1 MSGFPSLQPAFTV
14 RVDIDAP
21 MQVGGQHGA
30 QLVIVPMVSGTVKSE
45 EGFEPKLDG
54 ELHGVGYDY
63 IHNDADGGNMR
74 LDVRSQVKNHDGTV
88 LAMYYK
94 GTVKLTQG
102 VGKVLSGAP
111 DAKTTDYGDSFVNFS
126 FETGNEKYKELQNG
140 TYVAAGHFV
149 TGEGKPGVVVEYKV
163 NAHCKLTSRMP
174 ALPQPLMG
182 SAKRY
187 TAAMFDKHYEDENY
201 FGFETLVDPN
211 TYNIQVK
218 AYMDKNRCRLQDY
231 MVLVGTYHTHFGRQK
246 VWARPTGLEVE
257 YYHGLPEALELAR
270 VDDLFENRIYY
281 VPPFSYMSTSQNTR
295 MKKERLYGM
304 KVVETVVNVVFLKQG
319 WLVHFEVDSDTDAL
333 EAFKCSSGG
342 LPSPR
347 VKTEPTDEDSSLF
360 QPPAIPNRDPQTQA
374 DFPTRK
380 GGTPT
385 PGLSHSP
392 IRRPPAPIT
401 PRRRQPPTYAQTQ
414 AYEADLRTQLQQ
426 ANRAREQDRLQ
437 LQQAEERIRELEGI
451 LIAMGGY

>member
-1 MSGFPSLQPAFTV
+1 
-14 RVDIDAP
+14 
-21 MQVGGQHGA
+21 
-30 QLVIVPMVSGTVKSE
+30 
-45 EGFEPKLDG
+45 
-54 ELHGVGYDY
+54 
-63 IHNDADGGNMR
+63 
-74 LDVRSQVKNHDGTV
+74 
-88 LAMYYK
+88 
-94 GTVKLTQG
+94 
-102 VGKVLSGAP
+102 
-111 DAKTTDYGDSFVNFS
+111 
-126 FETGNEKYKELQNG
+126 
-140 TYVAAGHFV
+140 
-149 TGEGKPGVVVEYKV
+149 
-163 NAHCKLTSRMP
+163 MP
-174 ALPQPLMG
+174 ALSQPLMG
-182 SAKRY
+182 SANRY

-304 KVVETVVNVVFLKQG
+304 KVVETVVNAVFLKQG

-333 EAFKCSSGG
+333 EAFKHACINYEPRKMEAADKAKVKKEKEDLNEEYQARAWGRQNNHWDRGSSFSHANGQDRYSPGG

-347 VKTEPTDEDSSLF
+347 VKTEPTDENSGLF
-360 QPPAIPNRDPQTQA
+360 QTPDIPNRGPQTQA
-374 DFPTRK
+374 GFPTRK
-380 GGTPT
+380 GDTQT

-392 IRRPPAPIT
+392 IRRPPAPTT
-401 PRRRQPPTYAQTQ
+401 PRRKCI
-414 AYEADLRTQLQQ
+414 DL
-426 ANRAREQDRLQ
+426 
-437 LQQAEERIRELEGI
+437 I
-451 LIAMGGY
+451 LTSPS

>member
-1 MSGFPSLQPAFTV
+1 
-14 RVDIDAP
+14 
-21 MQVGGQHGA
+21 
-30 QLVIVPMVSGTVKSE
+30 
-45 EGFEPKLDG
+45 
-54 ELHGVGYDY
+54 
-63 IHNDADGGNMR
+63 
-74 LDVRSQVKNHDGTV
+74 
-88 LAMYYK
+88 
-94 GTVKLTQG
+94 
-102 VGKVLSGAP
+102 
-111 DAKTTDYGDSFVNFS
+111 
-126 FETGNEKYKELQNG
+126 
-140 TYVAAGHFV
+140 
-149 TGEGKPGVVVEYKV
+149 
-163 NAHCKLTSRMP
+163 
-174 ALPQPLMG
+174 
-182 SAKRY
+182 
-187 TAAMFDKHYEDENY
+187 MFDKHYEDENY

-270 VDDLFENRIYY
+270 V
-281 VPPFSYMSTSQNTR
+281 
-295 MKKERLYGM
+295 
-304 KVVETVVNVVFLKQG
+304 VETVVNVVFLKQG

-333 EAFKCSSGG
+333 EAFKYACINYEPRKTEAANMAKVKKEKEDLNEEYQARAWGRQNNHRDRGSSFSHANGQDRCSSGG